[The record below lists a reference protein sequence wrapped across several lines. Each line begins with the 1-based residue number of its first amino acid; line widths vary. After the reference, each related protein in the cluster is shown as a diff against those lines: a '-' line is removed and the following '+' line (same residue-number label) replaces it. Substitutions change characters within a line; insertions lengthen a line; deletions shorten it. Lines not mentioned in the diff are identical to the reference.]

1 MPGWRVERTPRA
13 ASGAVSSAL
22 GGSPFMPPPSQG
34 VERRLERR
42 AGRAGSRWVLR
53 ALVIG
58 GLAGAAWL
66 LTGAAAHAAGPEL
79 EPVSGSSLETAFG
92 AAKPATGDEP
102 VVGGLLKA
110 AVQPLES
117 GPEIHDRV
125 VTSIHTDSVSVQ
137 TDDEAAIDAKPL
149 DQDRRSVTAPLR
161 TSGGETG
168 DRAEAEGNA
177 VAPVPAE
184 LPPPGTPAA

>member
-1 MPGWRVERTPRA
+1 MPGWRVERTTRA
-13 ASGAVSSAL
+13 ASGAVSCTF
-22 GGSPFMPPPSQG
+22 GGSMLMPARSQG
-34 VERRLERR
+34 AERRLERR

-53 ALVIG
+53 SLVIG

-79 EPVSGSSLETAFG
+79 EPVNGSFLGT
-92 AAKPATGDEP
+92 ATGDEP
-102 VVGGLLKA
+102 VAGGLLKA
-110 AVQPLES
+110 AAQPLES
-117 GPEIHDRV
+117 KPETHGQIA
-125 VTSIHTDSVSVQ
+125 TSILTGSTPVQ
-137 TDDEAAIDAKPL
+137 TYDTAIDANPL
-149 DQDRRSVTAPLR
+149 DQDQGRRSVTAPPR
-161 TSGGETG
+161 ASGGETG